1 MLQAQADHLSGD
13 VRRMLRKEQLAA
25 LGGAGTAPVVS
36 IYLPT
41 HEKGREVRQ
50 DPIRMRNALA
60 TVTQRLVEAGHRR
73 PDVDAW
79 LAPAHALEEDQI
91 FWRHQAK
98 GIAVFVGPSGLF
110 QVHKLP
116 AEVQEQQVIGRNA
129 YVKPL
134 LPLLADD
141 GHYYVLTAQA
151 DDTRLYVG
159 TRHSLA
165 EMHVDMERS
174 VESVTAETDYEN
186 TRHAAPPARPRS
198 AGPVGMPGTHNFGE
212 DPEEQRHAQLIEHL
226 RRVMNALEREFSGNK
241 APIVVVAQPNVQG
254 HLRALAKNVELYPEG
269 IQADPDALSEAELH
283 ERTYE
288 LVRPVFA
295 SVREKALDKFRMLAG
310 QGDARAAVDLGQ
322 IVPAAVN
329 GRVES
334 LFVAEGAAAH
344 GTYDREGNEARFEPA
359 ETPENEDLVDL
370 AVVQTLANG
379 GSAWVLPQDQMP
391 RDVAACAILRF

>member
-1 MLQAQADHLSGD
+1 MLQ
-13 VRRMLRKEQLAA
+13 REQLAA
-25 LGGAGTAPVVS
+25 LAGAGTAPVVS

-79 LAPAHALEEDQI
+79 LAPAHALEGDQI

-98 GIAVFVGPSGLF
+98 GIAVFVGPNGLF

-241 APIVVVAQPNVQG
+241 APLIVVAQPNVQG

-269 IQADPDALSEAELH
+269 IQADPDSLSEAELH

-295 SVREKALDKFRMLAG
+295 KAREEALDKFRMLAG
-310 QGDARAAVDLGQ
+310 QGDQRAAVDLGQ

-334 LFVAEGAAAH
+334 LVVAEGAAAR
-344 GTYDREGNEARFEPA
+344 GRYDRERNEARFEPA

-379 GSAWVLPQDQMP
+379 GSAWVLPQGEMP
-391 RDVAACAILRF
+391 RDVPACAILRF